1 MKFYISNNVLSTQ
14 IHIQICLVFSFWNS
28 SKANFVENMMKNKYF
43 RDLFWLFS
51 TFEKWNLLFLA
62 RSATNSHT
70 YLVSFEF
77 LISFKSLFCR
87 KYDDKQVFQRCLLAI
102 WDICKWILQFLDRFA
117 TNSRT
122 YLVIFYFLKFPK
134 S

>member
-1 MKFYISNNVLSTQ
+1 MKFYIWNNVLSTQ
-14 IHIQICLVFSFWNS
+14 IHIQIWLVFSFWNS

>member
-1 MKFYISNNVLSTQ
+1 MKFYISNNVSSTQ
-14 IHIQICLVFSFWNS
+14 IHIQIWLVFSFWNS

-70 YLVSFEF
+70 YLISFEF

-87 KYDDKQVFQRCLLAI
+87 KYDNKQVFQRCLLAY
-102 WDICKWILQFLDRFA
+102 WDICKWILQYLDRFA
-117 TNSRT
+117 TNSCT